1 MMRLATT
8 VKLGAV
14 VLAMGVLAA
23 CSSTKEEPPVTTSTA
38 PSSTVRPGTQED
50 LKTNVGDTVF
60 FDFDSHA
67 IRADAQA
74 TLQKQAAW
82 LKKFPAVRL
91 VVEGHCDERGTRE
104 YNLALGDRRAYAVK
118 EFLVSLGV
126 DGNRLQ
132 NKSYGKERPVCTE
145 SDDACWAQNR
155 RGYSLVVTGGAGS

>member
-1 MMRLATT
+1 MRIATT
-8 VKLGAV
+8 IKLGVV
-14 VLAMGVLAA
+14 VLAMGFLAA
-23 CSSTKEEPPVTTSTA
+23 CSSTKEEKPQVSGPTTST
-38 PSSTVRPGTQED
+38 VQPGSQED
-50 LKTNVGDTVF
+50 LKVNVGDTVY

-82 LKKFPAVRL
+82 LQKYPQVRL

-126 DGNRLQ
+126 DANRLTT
-132 NKSYGKERPVCTE
+132 KSYGKERPVCSE
-145 SDDACWAQNR
+145 SDEACWAQNR
-155 RGYSLVVTGGAGS
+155 RGYSLVVGGAGS